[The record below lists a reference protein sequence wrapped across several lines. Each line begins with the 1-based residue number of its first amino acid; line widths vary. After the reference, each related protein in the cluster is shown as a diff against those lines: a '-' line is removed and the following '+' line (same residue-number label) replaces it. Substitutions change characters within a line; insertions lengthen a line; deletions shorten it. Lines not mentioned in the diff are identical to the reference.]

1 MFLDGVS
8 TILSSPKTPYWY
20 TPMHKDS
27 KLDATYR
34 RLRWQIII
42 TTFLTYTVMYISRK
56 AFAAAA
62 PLLMQDLG
70 MTAVQFGMA
79 SSIYYIL
86 YGLSKFSSGLLA
98 DRLNPRLFLAPV
110 LIIIAIINVG
120 IGMSNSV
127 TTLLT
132 LYCLTAIVQ
141 GCGFPPIAKA
151 ISQWYSK
158 SERGG
163 WYSLWNTSH
172 NVGGALAP
180 LIASAVIASTG
191 NWRYAFYVPAI
202 ITAVQAIAAA
212 IFMRGKP
219 ENYGLPNVG
228 VWKNDIKQ
236 LEINKNSEVGLSIWT
251 MFRRYILTNPIIWLA
266 ISGDLCIYII
276 RTVSTDWVNI
286 YFVKQLGWDLI
297 KSNSLVSWFEA
308 GGILGGLTSGI
319 ISDKF
324 FGADRWKTILI
335 YSFVLIAGMVGVLL
349 TIHVG
354 YALVA
359 LCFFIIGAGIYAP
372 QMLFALG
379 IIEASHAD
387 GAGAATGLKGGVTYV
402 GAALAGAP
410 IAMIKNAYSWNG
422 VFALLGTISVI
433 LVFVICA
440 IIICDRKKRR
450 AMTAAN

>member
-1 MFLDGVS
+1 MS
-8 TILSSPKTPYWY
+8 NN
-20 TPMHKDS
+20 
-27 KLDATYR
+27 KLDATYK

-62 PLLMQDLG
+62 PLLMTDLG
-70 MTAVQFGMA
+70 MTTVQFGLA

-86 YGLSKFSSGLLA
+86 YGVSKFSSGLLA
-98 DRLNPRLFLAPV
+98 DKINPRLFLAPV
-110 LIIIAIINVG
+110 LVVIAIINVG
-120 IGMSNSV
+120 IGMTNSV
-127 TTLLT
+127 NMLLA

-180 LIASAVIASTG
+180 LIASGVIAYTG
-191 NWRYAFYVPAI
+191 NWRYAFYVPAA
-202 ITAVQAIAAA
+202 ITVVQAVIAA
-212 IFMRGKP
+212 ILMRGKP

-228 VWKNDIKQ
+228 EWRNDTKQ
-236 LEINKNSEVGLSIWT
+236 LEINKRSEAGLSMWV
-251 MFRRYILTNPIIWLA
+251 MFKRYILTNPIIWLA
-266 ISGDLCIYII
+266 IGGDLCIYVI
-276 RTVSTDWVNI
+276 RTVTNDWVSV
-286 YFVKQLGWDLI
+286 YFVKELGWDLV
-297 KSNSLVSWFEA
+297 KSNSLVAWFEA

-335 YSFVLIAGMVGVLL
+335 YSFVLIAGMVGVVF
-349 TIHVG
+349 TIHID
-354 YALVA
+354 YMLVA

-387 GAGAATGLKGGVTYV
+387 GAGAATGLKGGVTYI

-410 IAMIKNAYSWNG
+410 IAMIETAYSWSG
-422 VFALLGTISVI
+422 VFTLLAAIAVTLVVLTCVI
-433 LVFVICA
+433 IRV
-440 IIICDRKKRR
+440 DSKRLP
-450 AMTAAN
+450 M

>member
-1 MFLDGVS
+1 MS
-8 TILSSPKTPYWY
+8 NN
-20 TPMHKDS
+20 
-27 KLDATYR
+27 KLDATYK

-62 PLLMQDLG
+62 PLLMTDLG
-70 MTAVQFGMA
+70 MTTVQFGLA

-86 YGLSKFSSGLLA
+86 YGVSKFSSGLLA
-98 DRLNPRLFLAPV
+98 DKINPRLFLAPV
-110 LIIIAIINVG
+110 LVVIAIINVG
-120 IGMSNSV
+120 IGMTNSV
-127 TTLLT
+127 NMLLA
-132 LYCLTAIVQ
+132 LYCLTAVVQ

-180 LIASAVIASTG
+180 LIASGVIAYTG
-191 NWRYAFYVPAI
+191 NWRYAFYVPAA
-202 ITAVQAIAAA
+202 ITAVQAVIAA
-212 IFMRGKP
+212 ILMRGKP

-228 VWKNDIKQ
+228 EWRNDTKQ
-236 LEINKNSEVGLSIWT
+236 LEINKRSEAGLSMWV
-251 MFRRYILTNPIIWLA
+251 MFKRYILTNPIIWLA
-266 ISGDLCIYII
+266 IGGDLCIYVI
-276 RTVSTDWVNI
+276 RTVTNDWVSV
-286 YFVKQLGWDLI
+286 YFVKELGWDLV
-297 KSNSLVSWFEA
+297 KSNSLVAWFEA

-335 YSFVLIAGMVGVLL
+335 YSFVLIAGMVGVVF
-349 TIHVG
+349 TIHID
-354 YALVA
+354 YMLVA

-387 GAGAATGLKGGVTYV
+387 GAGAATGLKGGVTYI

-410 IAMIKNAYSWNG
+410 IAMIETAYSWSG
-422 VFALLGTISVI
+422 VFTLLAAIAVTLVVLTCVI
-433 LVFVICA
+433 IRV
-440 IIICDRKKRR
+440 DSKRLP
-450 AMTAAN
+450 M

>member
-1 MFLDGVS
+1 MS
-8 TILSSPKTPYWY
+8 NN
-20 TPMHKDS
+20 
-27 KLDATYR
+27 KLDATYK

-62 PLLMQDLG
+62 PLLMTDLG
-70 MTAVQFGMA
+70 MTTVQFGLA

-86 YGLSKFSSGLLA
+86 YGVSKFSSGLLA
-98 DRLNPRLFLAPV
+98 DKINPRLFLAPV
-110 LIIIAIINVG
+110 LVVIAIINVG
-120 IGMSNSV
+120 IGMTNSV
-127 TTLLT
+127 NMLLA
-132 LYCLTAIVQ
+132 LYCLTAVVQ

-180 LIASAVIASTG
+180 LIASGVIAYTG
-191 NWRYAFYVPAI
+191 NWRYAFYVPAA
-202 ITAVQAIAAA
+202 ITAVQAVIAA
-212 IFMRGKP
+212 ILMRGKP

-228 VWKNDIKQ
+228 EWRNDTKQ
-236 LEINKNSEVGLSIWT
+236 LEINKRSEAGLSMWV
-251 MFRRYILTNPIIWLA
+251 MFKRYILTNPIIWLA
-266 ISGDLCIYII
+266 IGGDLCIYVI
-276 RTVSTDWVNI
+276 RTVTNDWVSV
-286 YFVKQLGWDLI
+286 YFVKELGWDLV
-297 KSNSLVSWFEA
+297 KSNSLVAWFEA

-335 YSFVLIAGMVGVLL
+335 YSFVLIAGMVGVVF
-349 TIHVG
+349 TIHID
-354 YALVA
+354 YMLVA

-387 GAGAATGLKGGVTYV
+387 GAGAATGLKGGVTYI

-410 IAMIKNAYSWNG
+410 IAMIETAYSWSG
-422 VFALLGTISVI
+422 VFTLLGAIAVTLVVLTCVI
-433 LVFVICA
+433 IRV
-440 IIICDRKKRR
+440 DSKRLP
-450 AMTAAN
+450 M

>member
-1 MFLDGVS
+1 MS
-8 TILSSPKTPYWY
+8 NN
-20 TPMHKDS
+20 
-27 KLDATYR
+27 KLDATYK

-62 PLLMQDLG
+62 PLLMTDLG
-70 MTAVQFGMA
+70 MTTVQFGLA

-86 YGLSKFSSGLLA
+86 YGVSKFSSGLLA
-98 DRLNPRLFLAPV
+98 DKINPRLFLAPV
-110 LIIIAIINVG
+110 LVVIAIINVG
-120 IGMSNSV
+120 IGMTNSV
-127 TTLLT
+127 NMLLA
-132 LYCLTAIVQ
+132 LYCLTAVVQ

-180 LIASAVIASTG
+180 LIASGVIAYTG
-191 NWRYAFYVPAI
+191 NWRYAFYVPAA
-202 ITAVQAIAAA
+202 ITAVQAVIAA
-212 IFMRGKP
+212 ILMRGKP

-228 VWKNDIKQ
+228 EWRNDTKQ
-236 LEINKNSEVGLSIWT
+236 LEINKRSEAGLSMWM
-251 MFRRYILTNPIIWLA
+251 MFKRYILTNPIIWLA
-266 ISGDLCIYII
+266 IGGDLCIYVI
-276 RTVSTDWVNI
+276 RTVTNDWVSV
-286 YFVKQLGWDLI
+286 YFVKELGWDLV
-297 KSNSLVSWFEA
+297 KSNSLVAWFEA

-335 YSFVLIAGMVGVLL
+335 YNFVLIAGMVGVVF
-349 TIHVG
+349 TIHID
-354 YALVA
+354 YMLVA

-387 GAGAATGLKGGVTYV
+387 GAGAATGLKGGVTYI

-410 IAMIKNAYSWNG
+410 IAMIETAYSWSG
-422 VFALLGTISVI
+422 VFTLLAAIAVTLVVLTCVI
-433 LVFVICA
+433 IRVDSKHLP
-440 IIICDRKKRR
+440 
-450 AMTAAN
+450 M

>member
-1 MFLDGVS
+1 MS
-8 TILSSPKTPYWY
+8 TNY
-20 TPMHKDS
+20 
-27 KLDATYR
+27 KLDETYKQ
-34 RLRWQIII
+34 LRWQIII

-62 PLLMQDLG
+62 PLLMEDLG

-98 DRLNPRLFLAPV
+98 DRINPRLFLAPV
-110 LIIIAIINVG
+110 LVVIAIINVG

-132 LYCLTAIVQ
+132 LYCLTAVVQ

-202 ITAVQAIAAA
+202 ITAVQAIIAAV
-212 IFMRGKP
+212 FMRGKP

-228 VWKNDIKQ
+228 VWKNDTKQ
-236 LEINKNSEVGLSIWT
+236 LEINKNSEAGLSMWT
-251 MFRRYILTNPIIWLA
+251 MFKHYILTNPIIWLA
-266 ISGDLCIYII
+266 IGGDLCIYII
-276 RTVSTDWVNI
+276 RTVSTDWVNV
-286 YFVKQLGWDLI
+286 YFVKQLGWDLM
-297 KSNSLVSWFEA
+297 KSNSLVAWFEA

-335 YSFVLIAGMVGVLL
+335 YSFVLIAGMVGVML
-349 TIHVG
+349 TIHID
-354 YALVA
+354 YMLVA

-410 IAMIKNAYSWNG
+410 IAMLKNAYSWNG
-422 VFALLGTISVI
+422 VFILLGSIAAI
-433 LVFVICA
+433 LVVLTCV
-440 IIICDRKKRR
+440 IIIFDRKKRQ
-450 AMTAAN
+450 AMEQHAKA

>member
-1 MFLDGVS
+1 M
-8 TILSSPKTPYWY
+8 IN
-20 TPMHKDS
+20 
-27 KLDATYR
+27 KLDKTYK

-62 PLLMQDLG
+62 PLLMKDLG
-70 MTAVQFGMA
+70 MTAVQFGFA

-86 YGLSKFSSGLLA
+86 YGISKFGSGLLA
-98 DRLNPRLFLAPV
+98 DRINPRLFLTPI

-120 IGMSNSV
+120 IGMASSV
-127 TTLLT
+127 NMLLG
-132 LYCLTAIVQ
+132 LYCLTAVVQ

-180 LIASAVIASTG
+180 LIASAVIAYTG

-202 ITAVQAIAAA
+202 ITAVMAIIAA

-228 VWKNDIKQ
+228 EWKNDSKQ
-236 LEINKNSEVGLSIWT
+236 LEINKNSEAGLSMWV
-251 MFRRYILTNPIIWLA
+251 MFKRYILTNPIIWLA

-276 RTVSTDWVNI
+276 RTVSSDWVSI
-286 YFVKQLGWDLI
+286 YFVKELGWDLI
-297 KSNSLVSWFEA
+297 KSNSLVAWFEA

-319 ISDKF
+319 ISDKLF
-324 FGADRWKTILI
+324 NADRWKTILI
-335 YSFVLIAGMVGVLL
+335 YCFVLIAGMVGVAV
-349 TIHVG
+349 TIHIS
-354 YALVA
+354 YLLVA
-359 LCFFIIGAGIYAP
+359 VCFFVIGAGIYAP

-387 GAGAATGLKGGVTYV
+387 GAGAATGLKGGITYI

-410 IAMIKNAYSWNG
+410 IAMIQTAYSWNG
-422 VFALLGTISVI
+422 VFMLLGAIAITLVI
-433 LVFVICA
+433 LTLT
-440 IIICDRKKRR
+440 IIRFDRKKILS
-450 AMTAAN
+450 TAH